1 MGYRWSIHG
10 SICFISTERFI
21 IWQHSL
27 SLQGEYFWAT
37 LELWARFNIS
47 VLKFFFLISNK
58 IYWRENTK
66 YTRCILGERIQIKLW
81 KNRIQE
87 VKQIRERIQFFRGH
101 LVKQRAIKLQLQ
113 LKNTLFTSLKSLRF
127 VLQPKIPHQTSR
139 VLPSKVERSPTEAF
153 LNPTTLGLQQ
163 IAWPRSSLAK
173 EHSIRELLL
182 KGGCF

>member
-10 SICFISTERFI
+10 SICFISTEQFI

-37 LELWARFNIS
+37 LELWACFNIS
-47 VLKFFFLISNK
+47 VLNFFLFFMISNK

-87 VKQIRERIQFFRGH
+87 VKQIRERIQFFCGH
-101 LVKQRAIKLQLQ
+101 LVKQRAIK
-113 LKNTLFTSLKSLRF
+113 FATST
-127 VLQPKIPHQTSR
+127 Q
-139 VLPSKVERSPTEAF
+139 
-153 LNPTTLGLQQ
+153 
-163 IAWPRSSLAK
+163 
-173 EHSIRELLL
+173 EHSIHIPQKSAICAPAKDTTSNIAGASL
-182 KGGCF
+182 